1 MNPQEALSKCARDAL
16 LTLGEP
22 TMQSLVWHL
31 SNAGVQ
37 MTPDAFD
44 VRKFYEGLQDIVGGG
59 ADIVMDIV
67 ARSMALELKLNVD
80 FDSHASA
87 LDKVLK
93 VLEVAQ
99 KVAH

>member
-1 MNPQEALSKCARDAL
+1 
-16 LTLGEP
+16 
-22 TMQSLVWHL
+22 
-31 SNAGVQ
+31 
-37 MTPDAFD
+37 
-44 VRKFYEGLQDIVGGG
+44 
-59 ADIVMDIV
+59 MDIV